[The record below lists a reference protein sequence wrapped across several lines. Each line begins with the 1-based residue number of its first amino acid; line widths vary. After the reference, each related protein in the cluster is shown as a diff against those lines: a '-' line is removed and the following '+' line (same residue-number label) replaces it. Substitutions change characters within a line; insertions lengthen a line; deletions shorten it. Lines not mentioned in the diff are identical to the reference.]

1 MKIVGLTG
9 VIGSGKSTAANFF
22 SLLGAPV
29 FMADKYA
36 KEIMINDMDIKN
48 GLIDLLGKHTFIG
61 DELNKKFISQQIFN
75 NKKLLKSVNKLV
87 HPKVN
92 EGFSIWVKNQSF
104 SYVIYEAALIFENNS
119 NNIYDKVVCIKSP
132 IELIYRR
139 LRKRNN
145 YSRPMID
152 RILQNQLSQDIK
164 CLKSDYCVENI
175 SLNKLKSQVSQI
187 HESLL

>member
-1 MKIVGLTG
+1 MKIIGLTG

-22 SLLGAPV
+22 SLLGVPV

-36 KEIMINDMDIKN
+36 KEIMTNDKDIKN
-48 GLIDLLGKHTFIG
+48 DLIDLLGKHSFIG
-61 DELNKKFISQQIFN
+61 EELNKKFISQQIFN
-75 NKKLLKSVNKLV
+75 NKKLLKLVNKLV

-92 EGFSIWVKNQSF
+92 EGFSLWVKNQSS

-139 LRKRNN
+139 LRKRSN
-145 YSRPMID
+145 YSTLMID
-152 RILQNQLSQDIK
+152 RVLKNQLSQDIK
-164 CLKSDYCVENI
+164 CSKSDYCIENI
-175 SLNKLKSQVSQI
+175 SLNRLKSQVLQI
-187 HESLL
+187 HESLV